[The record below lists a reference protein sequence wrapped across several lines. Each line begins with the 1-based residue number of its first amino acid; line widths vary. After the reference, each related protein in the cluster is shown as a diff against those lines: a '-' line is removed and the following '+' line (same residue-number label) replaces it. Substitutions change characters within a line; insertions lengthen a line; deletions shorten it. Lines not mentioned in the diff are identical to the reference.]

1 MQSTHIFLAGIVLLC
16 FVTFSFAQDVTILD
30 HGGAVQS
37 VAFSPVDTSIAASAG
52 EPDTLKVWN
61 LRENTVK
68 TLTGH
73 TDTVNSVAFSPDG
86 RWLVSGSA
94 DRTIK
99 IWDVSQWQNIGTREP
114 KTVEILSAVPTV
126 AFHPN
131 GQLLA
136 TSGRDAKLL
145 DISDSTEIATLQH
158 DEYVWVLAISHD
170 GRYLATD
177 DGVETTVKIW
187 DIQEQRLTRL
197 LEGHT
202 ADINYVRF
210 SPDNRIF
217 ASAAWN
223 GDVKLWNISNWGS
236 LGTLSSN
243 GTAAIDFSADGQVLA
258 TAGFGEIT
266 LWSVDSGEKVATLQ
280 GHTGWIR
287 GLAFSADG
295 TRLASGGEGGSVRV
309 QDIRSYLEPQHQRD
323 IVRLIYFLPSD
334 RSPQPDIDM
343 QMDTLIKDAQQV
355 FAGQMGHY
363 GFGRKTF
370 QFETDATGNAVVHHV
385 QGKFTDAFYQNQSGN
400 VWEEINEIFD
410 TSTNIYLTALDI
422 STESLD
428 GSACGY
434 GGPHGTFGGTVLI
447 PASGWCFEEIDVTV
461 HELGHAFGLQHD
473 FRNNL
478 KPWIDLYSTEPM
490 TTSPCAAEW
499 LDAHRYFNDHQIYFD
514 QPTTFEMSTPSGGT
528 PLRFEITDPDGLH
541 QVQLFA
547 TVEYLKDHDLSIL
560 GCKSLEGRSDVVE
573 FPTTDVPL
581 MADSIPL
588 PVITGS
594 VTLRVIDV
602 LGNFTHKEF
611 QIHPPEDLNRDGTV
625 NIQDLVRVAA
635 NFGQQGENRGDVNGD
650 GVVNITELSGI
661 GVPSYRKTE
670 WFCQNR

>member
-1 MQSTHIFLAGIVLLC
+1 MRFAYIFLAGIVLLY

-30 HGGAVQS
+30 HGSAVQS
-37 VAFSPVDTSIAASAG
+37 VAFSPADASIVASAG
-52 EPDTLKVWN
+52 EHDTFKVWN
-61 LRENTVK
+61 LREATVK
-68 TLTGH
+68 TLSGH

-86 RWLVSGSA
+86 RLLVSGSA
-94 DRTIK
+94 DGTIK
-99 IWDVSQWQNIGTREP
+99 IWDVSQWQNIGTRQP
-114 KTVEILSAVPTV
+114 KTVQIFSAVHTV

-136 TSGRDAKLL
+136 TSGRHAKVL
-145 DISDSTEIATLQH
+145 DISDSAEIATLPH
-158 DEYVWVLAISHD
+158 DDYVWVLAISHD

-187 DIQEQRLTRL
+187 DIQEQRLTTL

-223 GDVKLWNISNWGS
+223 GDVKLWNISNWES

-287 GLAFSADG
+287 GIAFSADG
-295 TRLASGGEGGSVRV
+295 TRLASGGEGGSIRV
-309 QDIRSYLEPQHQRD
+309 QDISPHLESDRQRD
-323 IVRLIYFLPSD
+323 VVRLIYFLPSD
-334 RSPQPDIDM
+334 LSPQSNIDAR
-343 QMDTLIKDAQQV
+343 MDTLIKEVQQV
-355 FAGQMGHY
+355 FAGQMEYY
-363 GFGRKTF
+363 GFSGKTF
-370 QFETDATGNAVVHHV
+370 QFERDATGNAVVHHV
-385 QGKFTDAFYQNQSGN
+385 KGKFTDDFYQNQPGK
-400 VWEEINEIFD
+400 VWEEINENFD
-410 TSTNIYLTALDI
+410 TSTNIYLTALDV
-422 STESLD
+422 SSENFN
-428 GSACGY
+428 GFCGY
-434 GGPHGTFGGTVLI
+434 GGSHGTSGGTVLI
-447 PASGWCFEEIDVTV
+447 PAAGWCFEETDVTV
-461 HELGHAFGLQHD
+461 HELGHAFGLLHD

-478 KPWIDLYSTEPM
+478 EPWIDLYSTEPM
-490 TTSPCAAEW
+490 TTSACAAEW
-499 LDAHRYFNDHQIYFD
+499 LDAHRYFNDHQTYFN
-514 QPTTFEMSTPSGGT
+514 QPTTFEMSPRGT
-528 PLRFEITDPDGLH
+528 PLSFKITDPDGLH

-547 TVEYLKDHDLSIL
+547 TVEYLNGHDLGIL
-560 GCKSLEGRSDVVE
+560 GCQSLDGRSGVVE

-581 MADSIPL
+581 MADSTPL
-588 PVITGS
+588 QVITDS

-602 LGNFTHKEF
+602 HGNFTHKEF

-625 NIQDLVRVAA
+625 NIQDLVLVAS

-650 GVVNITELSGI
+650 GVVNITDLVLVAGALGSNTAA
-661 GVPSYRKTE
+661 P
-670 WFCQNR
+670 